1 MRHASW
7 GMPVE
12 FFGVYRCRL
21 GKSTC
26 DVVHPSA
33 DFGILALV
41 QLVFYFLVILQ
52 IAVGLYSLWNGIIW
66 MRMVRQRLASH
77 AGFYT
82 PLAALIC
89 PCKGNERGLEENLMA
104 LTRFEYPNY
113 EIYLTLA
120 TSLDPA
126 LKVIERV
133 KAASQRTVHI
143 LIAGP
148 PEACGE
154 KVFNLSRTVEA
165 LPANFEVL
173 VFTDSDVR
181 LPRGWLTKLIAPLQD
196 ARIGATTAYRWIFPS
211 ASGGDLLASGLA
223 SAWNASVAT
232 LLGKPK
238 ENFCWGGGT
247 AIHRRTFEDVN
258 VLEAWKGAVSD
269 DFALTSA
276 LDQAAKPIVF
286 CPECFAATLHPWTWA
301 DLLEFT
307 NRQMLIARVYS
318 NRRWLLGGITH
329 LAYALTMVYAVFA
342 IVYLMIDGD
351 PWSQLLLVALAVP
364 LLAAMKGVL
373 RIVAINEAIPEWKG
387 KLQETSWAFLLL
399 APVVPFLF
407 SWNFISSL
415 LSRRMRWRGIR
426 YELIS
431 PNMTRILKR

>member
-1 MRHASW
+1 
-7 GMPVE
+7 MP
-12 FFGVYRCRL
+12 CT
-21 GKSTC
+21 S
-26 DVVHPSA
+26 PP
-33 DFGILALV
+33 DFGILAPV
-41 QLVFYFLVILQ
+41 QEVFYVLVILQ
-52 IAVGLYSLWNGIIW
+52 IALGVYSLWNGFTW
-66 MRMVRQRLASH
+66 MRMVRQRLGSQ

-82 PLAALIC
+82 PLAVLIC
-89 PCKGNERGLEENLMA
+89 PCKGNERGLEDNLLA
-104 LTRFEYPNY
+104 LTRFDYPNY

-126 LKVIERV
+126 LKIIERV

-148 PEACGE
+148 PEDCGE

-165 LPANFEVL
+165 LPEKFEVI

-196 ARIGATTAYRWIFPS
+196 ARIGATTAYRWIFPG

-232 LLGKPK
+232 LLGKTQ

-247 AIHRRTFEDVN
+247 AIRRKTFQDVN
-258 VLEAWKGAVSD
+258 ALEAWKGAVSD

-276 LDQAAKPIVF
+276 LDRAAKPIIF
-286 CPECFAATLHPWTWA
+286 CPECFAATLHPWSWTE
-301 DLLEFT
+301 LFEFT
-307 NRQMLIARVYS
+307 NRQMLITRVYS
-318 NRRWLLGGITH
+318 NRRWLLGGFMH
-329 LAYALTMVYAVFA
+329 LAYVLTMIYALFT

-351 PWSQLLLVALAVP
+351 PWSQILLLALAVP
-364 LLAAMKGVL
+364 LLAAMNGVL
-373 RIVAINEAIPEWKG
+373 RIVAINEAIPEWKN
-387 KLQETSWAFLLL
+387 KLQETSWVFLALE
-399 APVVPFLF
+399 PIVPFLF
-407 SWNFISSL
+407 SWNFIASL
-415 LSRRMRWRGIR
+415 LSRRIRWRGIR